1 MSTTTKKR
9 STPGTR
15 RPQPA
20 VIRRAPWLSRMA
32 IIAAACALSACALSP
47 GMTYREPAERDA
59 NARVSADASGAGG
72 LDGVQNV
79 SSQDLIEITPALV
92 AQQHG
97 RPQGVSAD
105 AEIRQLFGKP
115 HPYTI
120 GPGDVLGIVV
130 WDHPE
135 LNLPTTQMTGGG
147 AGGDGAGASSVAAGY
162 TVDANGNVQ
171 FAYAGLV
178 HVAGLTEAQAS
189 ALVTR
194 RLGEYVRKPQLS
206 LRVQAYRSK
215 RVYLDGEVRSP
226 GLQIV
231 NDLPMTLPEAIDRAG
246 GFTAT
251 ADRSQ
256 VSVTRGD
263 KTVNVSLPALIAAG
277 VNPSSILLRDGDLVR
292 VRAASEAKVFVL
304 GEVSRPATLTLTDGR
319 MSLGEALG
327 DTGGV
332 SQYTSDARQV
342 FVVRRGPGN
351 RPQVYHLDGS
361 APASFALADQFPLER
376 RDVVF
381 VDSSS
386 LVRWSRVVNL
396 LIPSSAQGA
405 LTAKAIS
412 P

>member
-1 MSTTTKKR
+1 MSTTTQKE
-9 STPGTR
+9 STRAMRQWCTR
-15 RPQPA
+15 C
-20 VIRRAPWLSRMA
+20 LSRVA
-32 IIAAACALSACALSP
+32 LAATVCALSACAFSP
-47 GMTYREPAERDA
+47 GMTYRPPAERDA

-79 SSQDLIEITPALV
+79 SSEDLIEITPAFV
-92 AQQHG
+92 EQHEAA
-97 RPQGVSAD
+97 RHANVD
-105 AEIRQLFGKP
+105 AEIRQLFGTPKP
-115 HPYTI
+115 YVI
-120 GPGDVLGIVV
+120 GPGDVLNIVV

-135 LNLPTTQMTGGG
+135 LNLPTTQTTGGG
-147 AGGDGAGASSVAAGY
+147 DGVGASSVATGY
-162 TVDANGNVQ
+162 TVDASGSVQ

-178 HVAGLTEAQAS
+178 HVAGLTEAQAR
-189 ALVTR
+189 AVLTK
-194 RLGEYVRKPQLS
+194 RLGEYVRKPQIAV
-206 LRVQAYRSK
+206 RVQAYRSK
-215 RVYLDGEVRSP
+215 RVYLDGEVRTP

-231 NDLPMTLPEAIDRAG
+231 NDMPMTLPEAIDRAG

-256 VSVTRGD
+256 VSVTRGN
-263 KTVNVSLPALIAAG
+263 KTVMVSLPAMLAAG
-277 VNPSSILLRDGDLVR
+277 VNPTNILLRDGDLVR
-292 VRAASEAKVFVL
+292 VRAANDSKVFVL

-332 SQYTSDARQV
+332 SQYTADARQV

-351 RPQVYHLDGS
+351 RPQVYHLDGRS
-361 APASFALADQFPLER
+361 PASFALADRFPLER

-381 VDSSS
+381 VDASS

>member
-1 MSTTTKKR
+1 MSITTQPE
-9 STPGTR
+9 STLGTP
-15 RPQPA
+15 RPRTA
-20 VIRRAPWLSRMA
+20 GIRRAPWLSRMA
-32 IIAAACALSACALSP
+32 IVAAACALSACALSP
-47 GMTYREPAERDA
+47 GMTYRAPAERDA
-59 NARVSADASGAGG
+59 NARVSADASGSGG

-79 SSQDLIEITPALV
+79 ASEDLIEITPAFV
-92 AQQHG
+92 AQQHAG
-97 RPQGVSAD
+97 QRANVD
-105 AEIRQLFGKP
+105 AEIRPLFGKP
-115 HPYTI
+115 KPYAI

-135 LNLPTTQMTGGG
+135 LNLPTTQTTGGG
-147 AGGDGAGASSVAAGY
+147 DGVGASSVATGY

-178 HVAGLTEAQAS
+178 HVAGLTEAQAR
-189 ALVTR
+189 ALLTK
-194 RLGEYVRKPQLS
+194 RLGEYVRKPQIA
-206 LRVQAYRSK
+206 LRVQTYRSK
-215 RVYLDGEVRSP
+215 RVYLDGEVRTP

-231 NDLPMTLPEAIDRAG
+231 NDMPMTLPEAIDRAG
-246 GFTAT
+246 GFTPT

-263 KTVNVSLPALIAAG
+263 RTVNVSLPALIAAG
-277 VNPSSILLRDGDLVR
+277 VNPSNILLRDGDLVR
-292 VRAASEAKVFVL
+292 VRAASDAKVFVL

-327 DTGGV
+327 DTGGA
-332 SQYTSDARQV
+332 SQYTSDAHQV
-342 FVVRRGPGN
+342 FVVRRGPDN
-351 RPQVYHLDGS
+351 RPRVYHLDGS
-361 APASFALADQFPLER
+361 SPASFALADQFPLER

-381 VDSSS
+381 VDASS

>member
-1 MSTTTKKR
+1 MSITTQPESTLGTPR
-9 STPGTR
+9 SPTAG
-15 RPQPA
+15 
-20 VIRRAPWLSRMA
+20 IRRAPWLSRMA
-32 IIAAACALSACALSP
+32 IVAAACALSACALSP
-47 GMTYREPAERDA
+47 GMSYREPAARDA

-79 SSQDLIEITPALV
+79 SSEDLIEITPAFV
-92 AQQHG
+92 AQHAG
-97 RPQGVSAD
+97 PRTDVD

-115 HPYTI
+115 KPYAI

-135 LNLPTTQMTGGG
+135 LNLPTTQTTGGG
-147 AGGDGAGASSVAAGY
+147 DGVGASSVATGY

-178 HVAGLTEAQAS
+178 HVAGLTEAQAR
-189 ALVTR
+189 ALLTK
-194 RLGEYVRKPQLS
+194 RLGEYVRKPQIA
-206 LRVQAYRSK
+206 LRVQTYRSK
-215 RVYLDGEVRSP
+215 RVYLDGEVRTP

-231 NDLPMTLPEAIDRAG
+231 NDMPMTLPEAIDRAG
-246 GFTAT
+246 GFTPT

-263 KTVNVSLPALIAAG
+263 RTVNVSLPALIAAG
-277 VNPSSILLRDGDLVR
+277 VNPSNILLRDGDLVR
-292 VRAASEAKVFVL
+292 VRAASDAKVFVL

-342 FVVRRGPGN
+342 FVVRRGPDN
-351 RPQVYHLDGS
+351 RPRVYHLDGS
-361 APASFALADQFPLER
+361 SPASFALADQFPLQR

-381 VDSSS
+381 VDASS

-405 LTAKAIS
+405 LTARAIS

>member
-1 MSTTTKKR
+1 MSTTTQQE
-9 STPGTR
+9 STFGMAR
-15 RPQPA
+15 
-20 VIRRAPWLSRMA
+20 RRAAGVCRSPWLSRVA
-32 IIAAACALSACALSP
+32 LAAAVCALSACAFSP
-47 GMTYREPAERDA
+47 GMTYRAPADHDG

-79 SSQDLIEITPALV
+79 SNEQLIEITPAFV
-92 AQQHG
+92 EQQHAA
-97 RPQGVSAD
+97 RPANVD

-115 HPYTI
+115 APYVI
-120 GPGDVLGIVV
+120 GAGDVLSIVV

-135 LNLPTTQMTGGG
+135 LNLPVTQTTGGADAVG
-147 AGGDGAGASSVAAGY
+147 ANSVATGY
-162 TVDANGNVQ
+162 TVDAGGNVQ

-178 HVAGLTEAQAS
+178 HVAGLTEAQAR
-189 ALVTR
+189 ATLTR
-194 RLGEYVRKPQLS
+194 QLGEYVRKPQIA
-206 LRVQAYRSK
+206 LRIQAYRSK
-215 RVYLDGEVRSP
+215 RVYLDGEVRTP

-231 NDLPMTLPEAIDRAG
+231 NDMPMTLPEAIDRAG

-256 VSVTRGD
+256 VVVTRGD
-263 KTVNVSLPALIAAG
+263 KTVNVSLPAMLAAG
-277 VNPSSILLRDGDLVR
+277 VNPSNILLRDGDLVR
-292 VRAASEAKVFVL
+292 VRAASDAKVFVL

-342 FVVRRGPGN
+342 YVVRRGPGN

-361 APASFALADQFPLER
+361 SPASFALAEQFPLER

-381 VDSSS
+381 VDASS

>member
-1 MSTTTKKR
+1 MSITTQPESMLGTPR
-9 STPGTR
+9 SRTAG
-15 RPQPA
+15 
-20 VIRRAPWLSRMA
+20 IRRAPWLSRMA
-32 IIAAACALSACALSP
+32 IVAAACALSACALSP
-47 GMTYREPAERDA
+47 GMSYWAPAARDA

-79 SSQDLIEITPALV
+79 SSEDLIEITPAFM

-97 RPQGVSAD
+97 GQRADVD

-115 HPYTI
+115 KPYAI

-135 LNLPTTQMTGGG
+135 LNLPTTQTTGGG
-147 AGGDGAGASSVAAGY
+147 DGVGASSVATGY

-178 HVAGLTEAQAS
+178 HVAGLTEAQAR
-189 ALVTR
+189 ALLTK
-194 RLGEYVRKPQLS
+194 RLGEYVRKPQIA
-206 LRVQAYRSK
+206 LRVQTYRSK
-215 RVYLDGEVRSP
+215 RVYLDGEVRTP

-231 NDLPMTLPEAIDRAG
+231 NDMPMTLPEAIDRAG
-246 GFTAT
+246 GFTPT

-263 KTVNVSLPALIAAG
+263 RTVNVSLPALIAAG
-277 VNPSSILLRDGDLVR
+277 VNPSNILLRDGDLVR
-292 VRAASEAKVFVL
+292 VRAASDAKVFVL

-327 DTGGV
+327 DAGGV

-342 FVVRRGPGN
+342 FVVRRGPDN
-351 RPQVYHLDGS
+351 RPRVYHLDGS
-361 APASFALADQFPLER
+361 SPASFALADQFPLQR

-381 VDSSS
+381 VDASS

-405 LTAKAIS
+405 LTARAIS

>member
-1 MSTTTKKR
+1 MSIITQPESMLGTPR
-9 STPGTR
+9 SSTAG
-15 RPQPA
+15 
-20 VIRRAPWLSRMA
+20 IRRAPWLSRMA
-32 IIAAACALSACALSP
+32 IVATACALSACALSP
-47 GMTYREPAERDA
+47 GMSYRAPAARDA

-79 SSQDLIEITPALV
+79 SSEDLIEITPAFV
-92 AQQHG
+92 AQHAG
-97 RPQGVSAD
+97 PRTDVD

-115 HPYTI
+115 KPYAI

-135 LNLPTTQMTGGG
+135 LNLPTTQTTGGG
-147 AGGDGAGASSVAAGY
+147 DGVGASSVATGY

-171 FAYAGLV
+171 FAYAGLA
-178 HVAGLTEAQAS
+178 HVAGLTEAQAR
-189 ALVTR
+189 ALLTK
-194 RLGEYVRKPQLS
+194 RLGEYVRKPQIA
-206 LRVQAYRSK
+206 LRVQTYRSK
-215 RVYLDGEVRSP
+215 RVYLDGEVRTP

-231 NDLPMTLPEAIDRAG
+231 NDMPMTLPEAIDRAG
-246 GFTAT
+246 GFTPT

-263 KTVNVSLPALIAAG
+263 RTVNVSLPALIAAG
-277 VNPSSILLRDGDLVR
+277 VNPSNILLRDGDLVR
-292 VRAASEAKVFVL
+292 VRAASDAKVFVL

-342 FVVRRGPGN
+342 FVVRRGPDN
-351 RPQVYHLDGS
+351 RPRVYHLDGS
-361 APASFALADQFPLER
+361 SPASFALADQFPLQR

-381 VDSSS
+381 VDASS

-405 LTAKAIS
+405 LTARAIS

>member
-1 MSTTTKKR
+1 MSITTQPESTLGTPR
-9 STPGTR
+9 SPTAG
-15 RPQPA
+15 
-20 VIRRAPWLSRMA
+20 IRRAPWLSRMA
-32 IIAAACALSACALSP
+32 IVATACALSACALSP
-47 GMTYREPAERDA
+47 GMSYRAPAARDA

-79 SSQDLIEITPALV
+79 SSEDLIEITPAFV
-92 AQQHG
+92 AQHAGQ
-97 RPQGVSAD
+97 RVDVD

-115 HPYTI
+115 KPYAI

-135 LNLPTTQMTGGG
+135 LNLPTTQTTGGG
-147 AGGDGAGASSVAAGY
+147 DGVGASSVATGY

-178 HVAGLTEAQAS
+178 HVAGLTEAQAR
-189 ALVTR
+189 ALLTK
-194 RLGEYVRKPQLS
+194 RLGEYVRKPQIA
-206 LRVQAYRSK
+206 LRVQTYRSK
-215 RVYLDGEVRSP
+215 RVYLDGEVRTP

-231 NDLPMTLPEAIDRAG
+231 NDMPMTLPEAIDRAG
-246 GFTAT
+246 GFTPT

-263 KTVNVSLPALIAAG
+263 RTVNVSLPALIAAG
-277 VNPSSILLRDGDLVR
+277 VNPSNILLRDGDLVR
-292 VRAASEAKVFVL
+292 VRAASDAKVFVL

-342 FVVRRGPGN
+342 FVVRRGPDN
-351 RPQVYHLDGS
+351 RPRVYHLDGS
-361 APASFALADQFPLER
+361 SPASFALADQFPLQR

-381 VDSSS
+381 VDASS

-405 LTAKAIS
+405 LTARAIS